1 MLALAI
7 RDAARNEIKMESA
20 TVNNGVSKRYRCVL
34 WGGYAWGNVGDELT
48 LAVALRDMKIR
59 YGESVAILTRSPGY
73 TGRLFPGI
81 DTIPYEPI
89 PRSEGSGKPASY
101 YDVEKQLTSTPWAK
115 VLAACETLYLV
126 GGGYLSDLFH
136 LDWLLLPIF
145 VARARDVAIATG
157 PIGLGPFH
165 SDGWAKRVVAA
176 LEAADLVVRD
186 DASLSFCQQHGLR
199 TTFRVDDGFR
209 ASEVLQLEPSKGLQA
224 PRSPRIGVNIFYQ
237 YGSLRRRESIMWW
250 AALLKRLSHQK
261 TILNGFCFH
270 NNLFEDFAVA
280 SECLARAELDPTIA
294 CPPDFD
300 FRMSCARLAMFD
312 VVVSSRFHAIVMGN
326 TLGIPTYA
334 ISDGDYYQNKMQ
346 AATKNFDCSQL
357 IRQLES
363 SPEEIATRILQTAH
377 YRAGNAAA

>member
-1 MLALAI
+1 
-7 RDAARNEIKMESA
+7 MESA
-20 TVNNGVSKRYRCVL
+20 TANDGNSKRYRCIL

-48 LAVALRDMKIR
+48 LAVALRDMKSR

-73 TGRLFPGI
+73 TGRLFPGT

-89 PRSEGSGKPASY
+89 PRHEGSGKPASY
-101 YDVEKQLTSTPWAK
+101 YDIGQQLASTPWAN

-145 VARARDVAIATG
+145 VARARGVAIATG

-165 SDGWAKRVVAA
+165 SDGWAGRVVAA
-176 LEAADLVVRD
+176 LGSADLVVRD
-186 DASLSFCQQHGLR
+186 DASLSFCKQHGLR
-199 TTFRVDDGFR
+199 TTLRADDGFR
-209 ASEVLQLEPSKGLQA
+209 ASEVLQFKSSKAIRESQ
-224 PRSPRIGVNIFYQ
+224 SPRIGVNIFYQ

-250 AALLKRLSHQK
+250 AALLKQLSHQK
-261 TILNGFCFH
+261 TVLDGFCFH

-280 SECLARAELDPTIA
+280 SECLAKAGLDPTIA
-294 CPPDFD
+294 NPPDFD
-300 FRMSCARLAMFD
+300 FRVSCMRLATFD

-326 TLGIPTYA
+326 VLGIPTYA
-334 ISDGDYYQNKMQ
+334 ICDGDYYHNKMQ
-346 AATKNFDCSQL
+346 AATNDYDCSQL

-363 SPEEIATRILQTAH
+363 SPEEVATRILQAAH
-377 YRAGNAAA
+377 YGVDNAAA